1 MNAKD
6 AAGAHRRPG
15 HDSHRPHGQ
24 PPAVLNGRVTGGYV
38 VKQLVADGLLSAS
51 DAERFSQSGGR
62 ERAGHPLA
70 VLAEMNYRSPQADRR
85 LLDLETLTQWL
96 AGKAGLPY
104 FHIDP
109 LRVDFTRVVDVMSS
123 SYASTYSILPVAISG
138 AEVTIATSE
147 PFQTGWEREIEQI
160 TKKAVKRVVANP
172 VDVAR
177 YTTEFY
183 KLAQQVKGAA
193 RAGGA
198 APLVSSFEQL
208 VELGGKVE
216 ANDAHVIHI
225 VDWLLQYAFD
235 QRASDIHL
243 EPRREVGIARFRID
257 GVLHQVYQVPSG
269 VMGAMTSRI
278 KLLGRMDVVEK
289 RRPQDGRIKTKI
301 ASGANAGREVE
312 IRLSTLPT
320 AFGEKLVMRIFDPEV
335 VVRSYAELG
344 FSNDEAKVW
353 EDLIHR
359 PSGIVLVTGPTGS
372 GKTTTLYSTLK
383 QLATDEVNVSTVED
397 PIEMVDPALNQMQV
411 QHGIDLGFA
420 DGLRALMRQDP
431 DIIMVGEIRDKET
444 ADMAVQA
451 ALTGHLGVLHAAHE
465 RRGVVDRAPARAR
478 RAELSRQRHAD
489 RHPGAA
495 AGADAVP
502 AVQVGGRAGG
512 SGAVEGDRRPV
523 ALERAGVRV
532 QAGRLPGVPAH
543 RLHGPDRPDRIA
555 GDDGCVAGAD
565 RARRR
570 PHGASLAGS
579 ARRTALA
586 AGVGRREDR
595 EGRDDRRRSAEGRA
609 TVRQLRPRPFG
620 RRDRTR
626 PVTSSAAASPAS
638 APRASSG
645 TSCRPRAGG

>member
-1 MNAKD
+1 MSPKEATGPSKRT
-6 AAGAHRRPG
+6 GS
-15 HDSHRPHGQ
+15 DSHRVHGH
-24 PPAVLNGRVTGGYV
+24 PAQVMHGRVTGGYV
-38 VKQLVADGLLSAS
+38 VKQLLADGLLSAA
-51 DAERFSQSGGR
+51 DAERFNQTGGR
-62 ERAGHPLA
+62 DRAGHPLA
-70 VLAEMNYRSPQADRR
+70 VLAEMNYRSPADRR

-96 AGKAGLPY
+96 ATKAGLPY

-123 SYASTYSILPVAISG
+123 SYASTYSILPVAVSG
-138 AEVTIATSE
+138 DEVTIATSE

-172 VDVAR
+172 VDIAR
-177 YTTEFY
+177 YTTEFF

-193 RAGGA
+193 RSGST
-198 APLVSSFEQL
+198 PLVSSFEQL

-216 ANDAHVIHI
+216 ANDAHVVHI

-243 EPRREVGIARFRID
+243 EPRREFGVARFRID
-257 GVLHQVYQVPSG
+257 GVLHQVYQVPAG
-269 VMGAMTSRI
+269 VMAAMTSRI

-289 RRPQDGRIKTKI
+289 RRPQDGRIKTKV
-301 ASGANAGREVE
+301 ASGPNAGREVE

-344 FSNDEAKVW
+344 FSNEEAKLW

-451 ALTGHLGVLHAAHE
+451 ALTGHLVFSTLHTN
-465 RRGVVDRAPARAR
+465 D
-478 RAELSRQRHAD
+478 
-489 RHPGAA
+489 
-495 AGADAVP
+495 
-502 AVQVGGRAGG
+502 
-512 SGAVEGDRRPV
+512 
-523 ALERAGVRV
+523 
-532 QAGRLPGVPAH
+532 
-543 RLHGPDRPDRIA
+543 
-555 GDDGCVAGAD
+555 
-565 RARRR
+565 
-570 PHGASLAGS
+570 
-579 ARRTALA
+579 
-586 AGVGRREDR
+586 
-595 EGRDDRRRSAEGRA
+595 
-609 TVRQLRPRPFG
+609 
-620 RRDRTR
+620 
-626 PVTSSAAASPAS
+626 AAASIARLLELGVPNYLVNATLIGILAQRLVRTLCPHCKAVADPVDPELWKALV
-638 APRASSG
+638 APWRASVPDKVHKPVGCLECRNTGYMGRTGLIEMLVMTDAMRALIARGADLTELRAQAARDGLRSLRVSG
-645 TSCRPRAGG
+645 AEKIAKGVTTMDEVLKAAPPFVS

>member
-1 MNAKD
+1 MNPKD
-6 AAGAHRRPG
+6 AAGALKHAG
-15 HDSHRPHGQ
+15 SESHRARGAAHGHAA
-24 PPAVLNGRVTGGYV
+24 AVPSGRVTSGYV
-38 VKQLVADGLLSAS
+38 VKQLVADGMLSAS
-51 DAERFSQSGGR
+51 DAERFKQSGGR
-62 ERAGHPLA
+62 ERAGHPLV
-70 VLAEMNYRSPQADRR
+70 VLAEMNYRSPRAERQ

-96 AGKAGLPY
+96 AAKAELPY
-104 FHIDP
+104 YHIDP

-123 SYASTYSILPVAISG
+123 SYASTYSILPVAMTP

-172 VDVAR
+172 IDVAR

-193 RAGGA
+193 KTGST
-198 APLVSSFEQL
+198 PLVSSFEQL

-243 EPRREVGIARFRID
+243 EPRREFGVARFRID
-257 GVLHQVYQVPSG
+257 GVLHQVYQVPAG
-269 VMGAMTSRI
+269 VMAAMTSRI

-451 ALTGHLGVLHAAHE
+451 ALTGHLVFSTLHTN
-465 RRGVVDRAPARAR
+465 D
-478 RAELSRQRHAD
+478 
-489 RHPGAA
+489 
-495 AGADAVP
+495 
-502 AVQVGGRAGG
+502 
-512 SGAVEGDRRPV
+512 
-523 ALERAGVRV
+523 
-532 QAGRLPGVPAH
+532 
-543 RLHGPDRPDRIA
+543 
-555 GDDGCVAGAD
+555 
-565 RARRR
+565 
-570 PHGASLAGS
+570 
-579 ARRTALA
+579 
-586 AGVGRREDR
+586 
-595 EGRDDRRRSAEGRA
+595 
-609 TVRQLRPRPFG
+609 
-620 RRDRTR
+620 
-626 PVTSSAAASPAS
+626 AAASIARLLELGVPGYLVNATLIGILAQRLVRTLCPHCKAVGEPVDADLWKALV
-638 APRASSG
+638 APWRASVPDKVWKPVGCLECRNTGYLGRTGLIEMLVMTDAMRALIARGADLTELRAQAARDGLRSLRVSG
-645 TSCRPRAGG
+645 AEKIAKGVTTVDEVLKAAPPFVS